1 MKEIKGK
8 YYKINDGSPKD
19 TYILIQGTCEYVSYM
34 SKEWTKD
41 GQFPWRWDQG
51 CYSADLKIER

>member
-1 MKEIKGK
+1 MG
-8 YYKINDGSPKD
+8 NRGGQSNAHPCSKD